1 MSNLYDLTQELA
13 VIHERLEESG
23 GELDPFIEEWLSQV
37 EMSLQEKSVSI
48 GKWVKNLNSDVESLD
63 KEIER
68 LQLKKRRRKNVIDRV
83 KNYVEVCMRDA
94 GLTKIDN
101 PVIPIRIQNNSQPS
115 VEIIN
120 KDAVPARFLILVE
133 PQIDKKAIAEA
144 HKGGE
149 DVSGFA
155 KVERGTHLRIG

>member
-1 MSNLYDLTQELA
+1 MSNLYALTQELA
-13 VIHERLEESG
+13 VIHDRLEESG

-83 KNYVEVCMRDA
+83 KNYVEGCMKEA

-101 PVIPIRIQNNSQPS
+101 P
-115 VEIIN
+115 
-120 KDAVPARFLILVE
+120 A
-133 PQIDKKAIAEA
+133 
-144 HKGGE
+144 
-149 DVSGFA
+149 
-155 KVERGTHLRIG
+155 